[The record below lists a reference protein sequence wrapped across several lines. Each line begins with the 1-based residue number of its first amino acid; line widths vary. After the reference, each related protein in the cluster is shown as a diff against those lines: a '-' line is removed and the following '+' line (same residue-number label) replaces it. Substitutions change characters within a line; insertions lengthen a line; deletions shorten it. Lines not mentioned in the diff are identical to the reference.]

1 MTALVSGAMAAVV
14 VFFPAEGRVLAPL
27 HEGVERLLGQAGF
40 LLPLGLVFVGLVLAI
55 RRVRPSMTLPTR
67 RLTGLALLA
76 LAVLPAERLLGYS
89 TGVLGDRVTGLLL
102 NVLGAP
108 LTVTLTLV
116 VVVAGA
122 GLALAINL
130 PGRMRAAS

>member
-40 LLPLGLVFVGLVLAI
+40 LLPVGLAFVGLVLAI
-55 RRVRPSMTLPTR
+55 RRVRPGAALPTR
-67 RLTGLALLA
+67 RLAGLALLA
-76 LAVLPAERLLGYS
+76 LAVLPAERLLGHS
-89 TGVLGDRVTGLLL
+89 TGALGEWLTAFLLDL
-102 NVLGAP
+102 LGGP
-108 LTVTLTLV
+108 LTVALTLV

-122 GLALAINL
+122 SLALAVNW
-130 PGRMRAAS
+130 PGRVRAAS